1 MLWDILVSIFWFMLL
16 FAWIWLLVMIF
27 SDLFRD
33 HELSGWAK
41 AAWALFLVVLPW
53 LGALVYL
60 VARGRSMNERAR
72 EQAVRNQQDFRRYVR
87 GVTGSS
93 PSTADELA
101 KLADLRDRGV
111 FSPRSSHRP
120 RRACSA
126 PRRSAPPI
134 RTLAR
139 VCPSVEVWVSGVW
152 WSQQRGPAGAKRLRR
167 RCTDRLE
174 DAAAWVL
181 TALGMFVL
189 LLSVLVGVRTGAEAA
204 EQGRVSEHE
213 RVRVEAEVLFEAAV
227 PDQDPDADLDWVS
240 VRYTDGAGRVHEA
253 EVPATGPPSAGTT
266 VPMWVDRAGRP
277 AAAPPGALEAVVLGA
292 VVGLGIA
299 AAGLRYSA

>member
-1 MLWDILVSIFWFMLL
+1 M
-16 FAWIWLLVMIF
+16 
-27 SDLFRD
+27 
-33 HELSGWAK
+33 
-41 AAWALFLVVLPW
+41 
-53 LGALVYL
+53 
-60 VARGRSMNERAR
+60 
-72 EQAVRNQQDFRRYVR
+72 
-87 GVTGSS
+87 
-93 PSTADELA
+93 
-101 KLADLRDRGV
+101 
-111 FSPRSSHRP
+111 
-120 RRACSA
+120 
-126 PRRSAPPI
+126 
-134 RTLAR
+134 
-139 VCPSVEVWVSGVW
+139 SGVR

-189 LLSVLVGVRTGAEAA
+189 LLSVLVGARTGGEAA

-213 RVRVEAEVLFEAAV
+213 RVRVEAEVLYEVAV
-227 PDQDPDADLDWVS
+227 PDPDSTPRTLNWVS

-299 AAGLRYSA
+299 AAGGLLLVVAWMGLRHAVDARNATAWAREWETVEPAWSGRRR

>member
-1 MLWDILVSIFWFMLL
+1 VS
-16 FAWIWLLVMIF
+16 
-27 SDLFRD
+27 
-33 HELSGWAK
+33 E
-41 AAWALFLVVLPW
+41 
-53 LGALVYL
+53 
-60 VARGRSMNERAR
+60 
-72 EQAVRNQQDFRRYVR
+72 VR
-87 GVTGSS
+87 
-93 PSTADELA
+93 
-101 KLADLRDRGV
+101 
-111 FSPRSSHRP
+111 
-120 RRACSA
+120 
-126 PRRSAPPI
+126 
-134 RTLAR
+134 
-139 VCPSVEVWVSGVW
+139 

-204 EQGRVSEHE
+204 EHARVSEHE
-213 RVRVEAEVLFEAAV
+213 RVRVEAEVLHEAAV
-227 PDQDPDADLDWVS
+227 PDQDSDADLDWVS
-240 VRYTDGAGRVHEA
+240 VRYIDGAGRVHEA

-299 AAGLRYSA
+299 AAGGLLLIGAWMGLRRAVGARNATAWAREWETVEPEWSGRRR